1 MRTVYCAFL
10 TAKKDN
16 REVIHGT
23 SPREFMT
30 EREIDIVKLTR
41 EYEERGWK
49 IENVERRVEGVQ

>member
-23 SPREFMT
+23 SPRDFMT
-30 EREIDIVKLTR
+30 ESEIDVAKLTR
-41 EYEERGWK
+41 EYEEKGWTVL
-49 IENVERRVEGVQ
+49 NVERRVEGVQ